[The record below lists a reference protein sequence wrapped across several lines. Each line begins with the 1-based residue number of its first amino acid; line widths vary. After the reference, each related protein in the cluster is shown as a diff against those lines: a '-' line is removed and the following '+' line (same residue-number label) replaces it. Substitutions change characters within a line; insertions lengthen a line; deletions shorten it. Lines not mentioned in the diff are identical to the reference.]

1 MPSKTR
7 VTGIAGQDHS
17 NLAELVPGREYELHR
32 PVRLVGTC
40 HTRRIGHVDTQTQD
54 LDSGRRPRPASRAAE
69 RDRGEAPAPAREAD
83 PSDSADLVVRAAA
96 GDKEAWEQLVDRYA
110 RLVWAVTR
118 SFRLADSDASD
129 VSQTA
134 WLRLLEHVDRIDPV
148 RVGAWLVVTTRRE
161 CLRVLALR
169 KRVLLTYEDDAF
181 ETTAGNQPELDEDL
195 LAEERARDVRRAL
208 QSLPDRWQQLLGMLM
223 ADPPMP
229 YSEISET
236 LGLPIG
242 SIGPMRGR
250 CLDKLRVLLEC

>member
-1 MPSKTR
+1 MWGKSMPPGAH
-7 VTGIAGQDHS
+7 VTGVLDTHRDDHPGPADAASLVAG
-17 NLAELVPGREYELHR
+17 
-32 PVRLVGTC
+32 
-40 HTRRIGHVDTQTQD
+40 
-54 LDSGRRPRPASRAAE
+54 
-69 RDRGEAPAPAREAD
+69 
-83 PSDSADLVVRAAA
+83 AAA
-96 GDKEAWEQLVDRYA
+96 GDQEAWERLVDQYA

-134 WLRLLEHVDRIDPV
+134 WLRLLEHIDRIDPV

-169 KRVLLTYEDDAF
+169 KRVLLSYDDAAF
-181 ETTAGNQPELDEDL
+181 ESVAGSQPDLDEDL
-195 LAEERARDVRRAL
+195 LADERAVDVRRAL
-208 QSLPDRWQQLLGMLM
+208 QSLPDRWQQLLGALM

-229 YSEISET
+229 YAEISEK

-250 CLDKLRVLLEC
+250 CLDRLRLLLEY